1 MGTILD
7 KIFADKKTE
16 LDDTKRAM
24 PLAKLK
30 DLIGQCGAVRD
41 VPQALRR
48 EPSGATRIIA
58 EIKRRSPFKGE
69 LRKDFD
75 ALAIAK
81 IYADGG
87 AAALS
92 VLTESAYFGGSLDIL
107 ARVREAV
114 DIPLLR
120 KDFIFADYQV
130 YEARAFGADM
140 FLLIATWLEKN
151 QMADLMHLGREIGL
165 TALVETHHEKDM
177 EKAFSAGATLIGINN
192 RDLSTGKTDLDI
204 ARRLLKPAAMDPKN
218 ILVCES
224 GIHTRKEIEEF
235 EKLGA
240 HTFLVGESLVKADDI
255 SAKLRELLNG

>member
-1 MGTILD
+1 MGSILD

-16 LDDTKRAM
+16 LEDTKRAT

-30 DLIGQCGAVRD
+30 DIIGRREAAMD
-41 VPQALRR
+41 VPHTLRR
-48 EPSGATRIIA
+48 EPGGATRVIA
-58 EIKRRSPFKGE
+58 EIKRKSPFKGE

-81 IYADGG
+81 IYADSG

-92 VLTESAYFGGSLDIL
+92 VLTESKYFGGSLDVL
-107 ARVREAV
+107 FQVRAVV
-114 DIPLLR
+114 DIPLVR

-130 YEARAFGADM
+130 YEARAFGADA

-151 QMADLMHLGREIGL
+151 QLADLMHLGREMGL
-165 TALVETHHEKDM
+165 TALVETHHEKDL
-177 EKAFSAGATLIGINN
+177 EKAFAAGATLIGINN
-192 RDLSTGKTDLDI
+192 RDLSTGKTDLNI
-204 ARRLLKPAAMDPKN
+204 SRRLLRMATMDPNN

-224 GIHTRKEIEEF
+224 GINAREEIEEF

-240 HTFLVGESLVKADDI
+240 DAFLVGESLVTAGDI
-255 SAKLRELLNG
+255 SAKLRGLLNG

>member
-7 KIFADKKTE
+7 KIFADKKAE
-16 LDDTKRAM
+16 LENTKRAM
-24 PLAKLK
+24 PLANLK
-30 DLIGQCGAVRD
+30 ELIGQREAIRD
-41 VPQALRR
+41 VSLALRR
-48 EPSGATRIIA
+48 KPSGPTRVIA

-75 ALAIAK
+75 ALAIAR
-81 IYADGG
+81 IYSSAG

-92 VLTESAYFGGSLDIL
+92 VLTESNYFGGSMDVLIQ
-107 ARVREAV
+107 VRELV

-151 QMADLMHLGREIGL
+151 QLADLMHLGREMGMM
-165 TALVETHHEKDM
+165 ALVETHHEKDL
-177 EKAFSAGATLIGINN
+177 EKAFEAGATLIGINN
-192 RDLSTGKTDLDI
+192 RDLSTGKTDLNI
-204 ARRLLKPAAMDPKN
+204 ARRLLKPAAMDPEN

-224 GIHTRKEIEEF
+224 GINDRMEIEEF

-240 HTFLVGESLVKADDI
+240 HVF
-255 SAKLRELLNG
+255 

>member
-7 KIFADKKTE
+7 KIFADKKVE

-30 DLIGQCGAVRD
+30 DLIGQREAVRD
-41 VPQALRR
+41 VAHALRR
-48 EPSGATRIIA
+48 KPGGATRIIA
-58 EIKRRSPFKGE
+58 EIKRKRPFKGD

-75 ALAIAK
+75 AKAIAK
-81 IYADGG
+81 IYSESG

-92 VLTESAYFGGSLDIL
+92 VLTESKYFGGSLDVLSQTRSI
-107 ARVREAV
+107 V

-140 FLLIATWLEKN
+140 FLLIATWLEKS
-151 QMADLMHLGREIGL
+151 QISDLMHLGREMGL
-165 TALVETHHEKDM
+165 TALVETHHEKDL
-177 EKAFSAGATLIGINN
+177 EKAFATGATLIGINN
-192 RDLSTGKTDLDI
+192 RDLSTGKTDLSI
-204 ARRLLKPAAMDPKN
+204 ARRLLKPASMDPNN

-224 GIHTRKEIEEF
+224 GINTREEIDEF
-235 EKLGA
+235 EKMGA
-240 HTFLVGESLVKADDI
+240 DAFLVGESLVTADDI
-255 SAKLRELLNG
+255 SAKLRRLLNG